1 MFSFAESLRTSS
13 LYESNDDVRILQIL
27 IDMQNS
33 SDQNIDYRCFI
44 NTLYDFSTVGRSWW
58 NLRDI
63 TPVTDQK

>member
-44 NTLYDFSTVGRSWW
+44 NTLYDFSTVGRS
-58 NLRDI
+58 
-63 TPVTDQK
+63 